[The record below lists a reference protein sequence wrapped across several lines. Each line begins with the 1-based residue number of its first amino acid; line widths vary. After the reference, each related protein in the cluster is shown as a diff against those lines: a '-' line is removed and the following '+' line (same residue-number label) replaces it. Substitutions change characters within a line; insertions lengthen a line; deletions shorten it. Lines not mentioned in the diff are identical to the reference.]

1 MTAYDLRIS
10 YWSSDVCAS
19 DLALATPPAFADPTR
34 VARSLENSGLSLEA
48 RLLDAARGNG
58 YPTFTGDWKA
68 SLLGLI
74 AALAPYPAT
83 AQADSRSDLPPP
95 KPLRELPRPPRG
107 QRAPWRAH
115 ARSAAARGGR
125 E

>member
-74 AALAPYPAT
+74 AALAPYPRSEERRVGKECVRPCR
-83 AQADSRSDLPPP
+83 SRWSPYHY
-95 KPLRELPRPPRG
+95 KKNKT
-107 QRAPWRAH
+107 
-115 ARSAAARGGR
+115 SIN
-125 E
+125 